1 MHPFGDGI
9 GWLFEAG
16 IPLFVI
22 AVLRPSTVIP
32 MIWAALSYPAL
43 LFMFVAMDWHGRIRW
58 TDLRNRRKLFGVILV
73 TALVLS
79 ATYGAAAWLW
89 LGGEVSF
96 DHAKCQTIA
105 DMIEAGKLGQA
116 GDTEVVAPAQL
127 RDATLFGRVSISR
140 VPLGHFQYF
149 ETWHRHAAT
158 KGYAYC
164 PAPHSTPVTEAEIS
178 RDLVL
183 IRSVFSDASPTQ
195 WTGWYYVTVNG
206 Y

>member
-1 MHPFGDGI
+1 M
-9 GWLFEAG
+9 FEAA
-16 IPLFVI
+16 IPFFLIF
-22 AVLRPSTVIP
+22 VLRRSTVIP
-32 MIWAALSYPAL
+32 MIWAVLSYPAL

-58 TDLRNRRKLFGVILV
+58 TDLRSRSTRFRVVLV

-96 DHAKCQTIA
+96 DHTKCQTIA
-105 DMIEAGKLGQA
+105 DMIEAEKLGRP
-116 GDTEVVAPAQL
+116 GDTEVVLPPQL
-127 RDATLFGRVSISR
+127 RDATLLGRVSISR

-149 ETWHRHAAT
+149 DTWHMHGAT

-164 PAPHSTPVTEAEIS
+164 PAPHSTPVTEAEVR
-178 RDLVL
+178 RDVAL
-183 IRSVFSDASPTQ
+183 IRSTFSDPSSTTIIPTE
-195 WTGWYYVTVNG
+195 WTGWYYVTVHG